1 MSDDDL
7 AATLATE
14 AGRLL
19 LDVRREFADASVDD
33 RKAAGDQRSHD
44 FLMLSSSRGYSS
56 HRSRASPRYSR
67 ECRFGGRS
75 LWAFI
80 WSMKTSSSSLCHSLS
95 ISASFVL

>member
-44 FLMLSSSRGYSS
+44 FLMAALAAERPTT
-56 HRSRASPRYSR
+56 RCSPRR
-67 ECRFGGRS
+67 APTTRS
-75 LWAFI
+75 G
-80 WSMKTSSSSLCHSLS
+80 
-95 ISASFVL
+95 